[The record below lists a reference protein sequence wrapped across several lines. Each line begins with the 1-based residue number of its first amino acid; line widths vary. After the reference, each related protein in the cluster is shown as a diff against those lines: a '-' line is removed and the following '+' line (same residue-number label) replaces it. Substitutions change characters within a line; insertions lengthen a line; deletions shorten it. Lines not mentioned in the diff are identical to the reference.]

1 MKLIV
6 KKLAAFLLAGMLLTA
21 TACSNDDSSSKAESA
36 AESSSP
42 VSETD
47 SGSSSESEA
56 VKPKAEHVKQSS
68 DTLYVKKIE
77 NMRDDF
83 IMGCD
88 ISSVIS
94 LEKSG
99 VKFYDYDGKE
109 ADLFD
114 VLKQSGVNYVR
125 VRVWNDP
132 KDKDG
137 NGYGGG
143 NCDIDTAC
151 EIGKR
156 AAAAGLK
163 LLVDFHYSDFWAD
176 PSKQMCP
183 KAWQGME
190 IEEKK
195 QALYDYTVDC
205 MKKLN
210 DAGADVGMVQLGNET
225 NGKMS
230 GEKIWMNIYYLMDA
244 GSRAVRSTNPDAL
257 IAVHFTN
264 PESVDR
270 IMNYASKLEYYKL
283 DYDVFA
289 SSYYPY
295 WHGTTE
301 NFTQVLKDISE
312 KYGKK
317 VMCAETSW
325 AYTLED
331 GDGHGNSIGDEVTY
345 EKRYPFTVQGQSREV
360 ADVIQAVANVGDA
373 GLGVFYWEPAWLP
386 VPGGTWEE
394 RSALWE
400 KNGAGWAAS
409 YSAEFDPDDAGKY
422 YGGCAWENQAMFDFS
437 GKPLES
443 LKTFALVWTGNEV
456 TPVPD
461 AIKDSELIVKLGEK
475 VELPAKV
482 SAIYTDGSEKDIGV
496 EWEKADLDA
505 MSAGEPRVYTVKGKA
520 DGMETVCRIAMVDAN
535 YVENY
540 SFEDEDRSMWTL
552 TNIDDKTTEL
562 TFQQKQMD
570 AVTGEYSVHFWGEN
584 GTAFELSQTV
594 KNIPAGKYSLK
605 ASVQGGFD
613 SPDETSDIYIFA
625 SVNGGEKLT
634 SPAKLQGWVNWDNPL
649 IPVIEV
655 PEGAEVVVGIHCEAA
670 PKSWGTV
677 DDFLLNP
684 VKEDKS
690 SGEKKQDDGSQEE
703 KPADLPAS
711 DSLKNGGFEDADTSM
726 WTIENID
733 GKTTQI
739 DFQEK
744 ADDAK
749 SGKLAL
755 HFWGE
760 NGTKFRAYQLLSPAA
775 GKYDLSAFVQGG
787 FDTDDKSQNVY
798 IYCKVNGQEY
808 TAAASL
814 DGWTVWS
821 EPKITGIDI
830 PANAVVEVGI
840 YVEAGVRSWGTADDF
855 ALTPA

>member
-1 MKLIV
+1 MK
-6 KKLAAFLLAGMLLTA
+6 KMFRRLAACSLALLMLA
-21 TACSNDDSSSKAESA
+21 STACAKD
-36 AESSSP
+36 ESSSQAASSQAADTSS
-42 VSETD
+42 VA
-47 SGSSSESEA
+47 SGDESSTEKPA
-56 VKPKAEHVKQSS
+56 VEHVKQSS

-77 NMRDDF
+77 NLRDDF
-83 IMGCD
+83 IMGVD
-88 ISSVIS
+88 VSSVIS

-99 VKFYDYDGKE
+99 VKFYDYDGSE
-109 ADLFD
+109 GDLFEI
-114 VLKQSGVNYVR
+114 LKKSGVNYIR
-125 VRVWNDP
+125 VRIWNDP

-143 NCDIDTAC
+143 NNDIDTAC
-151 EIGKR
+151 EIGRR
-156 AAAAGLK
+156 AAAAGMK

-183 KAWQGME
+183 KAWKDME
-190 IEEKK
+190 IQDKA
-195 QALYDYTVDC
+195 QALYDYTEEC
-205 MKKLN
+205 MNKLN
-210 DAGADVGMVQLGNET
+210 QAGADVGMVQLGNET
-225 NGKMS
+225 NGRMS

-244 GSRAVRSTNPDAL
+244 GSRAVRKTNPDAL
-257 IAVHFTN
+257 LAVHFTN

-295 WHGTTE
+295 WHGTLDNLTS
-301 NFTQVLKDISE
+301 VLKNISE
-312 KYGKK
+312 KYNKK
-317 VMCAETSW
+317 VMVAETSW

-386 VPGGTWEE
+386 VPGDTWGE

-400 KNGAGWAAS
+400 KNGAGWASS
-409 YSAEFDPDDAGKY
+409 YSVEYDPDDAGKY
-422 YGGCAWENQAMFDFS
+422 YGGCAWENQAMFDFT

-461 AIKDSELIVKLGEK
+461 AIKDSELIIKLGEK

-482 SAIYTDGSEKDIGV
+482 AAIYTDGSEKEIDV
-496 EWEKADLDA
+496 TWEQADLEA
-505 MSAGEPRVYTVKGKA
+505 MSAGEPRVYTVKGTA

-540 SFEDEDRSMWTL
+540 SFEKDDRSMWNL
-552 TNIDDKTTEL
+552 VNIDDKTTEL

-584 GTAFELSQTV
+584 GTAFDLSQKITG
-594 KNIPAGKYSLK
+594 IPAGKYSLT
-605 ASVQGGFD
+605 ASVQGGFETD
-613 SPDETSDIYIFA
+613 DETQDIYIYCT
-625 SVNGGEKLT
+625 VNGGEKLT
-634 SPAKLQGWVNWDNPL
+634 APAALKGWVNWDNPK
-649 IPVIEV
+649 IPVIEI
-655 PEGAEVVVGIHCEAA
+655 PEDAEVVVGLHAEAA

-684 VKEDKS
+684 VKEDK
-690 SGEKKQDDGSQEE
+690 EPE
-703 KPADLPAS
+703 KPADGGNKAS
-711 DSLKNGGFEDADTSM
+711 SESLKNGSFEDSDTSM
-726 WTIENID
+726 WTIDNID

-749 SGKLAL
+749 TGKFSL

-760 NGTKFRAYQLLSPAA
+760 NGTKFKAYQTFTPAA
-775 GKYDLSAFVQGG
+775 GKYNLSAAVQGG
-787 FDTDDKSQNVY
+787 FDTDDKSQKIY
-798 IYCKVNGQEY
+798 IYCKAGGKEY
-808 TAAASL
+808 TAETSL
-814 DGWTVWS
+814 DGWAVWN
-821 EPKITGIDI
+821 EPKITGIEV
-830 PANAVVEVGI
+830 PANTAVEVGI
-840 YVEAGVRSWGTADDF
+840 YIEAGVRSWGTADDF
-855 ALTPA
+855 VFAPA